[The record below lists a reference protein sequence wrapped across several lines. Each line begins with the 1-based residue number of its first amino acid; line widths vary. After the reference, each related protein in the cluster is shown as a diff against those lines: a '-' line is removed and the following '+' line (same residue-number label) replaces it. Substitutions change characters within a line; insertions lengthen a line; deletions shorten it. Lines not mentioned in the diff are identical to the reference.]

1 MNAKERHFRLVSRL
15 QNAGFSYDE
24 AETLRRIEMTL
35 SRWAEL
41 ECGDE
46 HGRAIERDETTG
58 KPHMTYDV
66 GQNGMR
72 VRYPIADRER
82 GALKRLG
89 RIMESHPEYIA
100 YHQGDPRGCAL
111 YIVAKRDLE
120 DNERDLPIESHYTR
134 GIAVC
139 S

>member
-1 MNAKERHFRLVSRL
+1 MSRL
-15 QNAGFSYDE
+15 QSAGFSYDE

-35 SRWAEL
+35 SRWGEL

-58 KPHMTYDV
+58 KPYMTYDV
-66 GQNGMR
+66 GQNGKR
-72 VRYPIADRER
+72 GRYPVADRER
-82 GALKRLG
+82 GALKRLN
-89 RIMESHPEYIA
+89 RIMESHPEYVA

-111 YIVAKRDLE
+111 YVVAKRDLE

-139 S
+139 L